1 MFICLTTEH
10 QTMWDRNLTELQR
23 KIDKFI
29 IIVGNFDIPV
39 PVTDRFSGHK
49 ISKDIVEYTAP

>member
-1 MFICLTTEH
+1 
-10 QTMWDRNLTELQR
+10 MWDRNLTELQR

-49 ISKDIVEYTAP
+49 ISKDIVEYIAP